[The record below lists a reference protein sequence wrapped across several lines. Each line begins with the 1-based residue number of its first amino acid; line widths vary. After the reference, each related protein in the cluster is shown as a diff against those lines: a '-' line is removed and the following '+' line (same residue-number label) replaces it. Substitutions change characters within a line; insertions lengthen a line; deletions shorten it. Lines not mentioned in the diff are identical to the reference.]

1 MMCECSYLSEVVPAN
16 IPTISENKAG
26 VVYGPLKDFP
36 GEPQLI
42 LMWLKPSQAMIYNE
56 VLGCCKWSDSMD
68 SMALGRPACAVIP
81 TTLNKSPFG
90 MSLGCTGMRTFT
102 EVSDDHILATLNCNE
117 IDSFLTNLQTTLSAN
132 KEIRKWG
139 TVPQFD
145 FEVKDHID
153 ISENLNLLEL
163 ERAAKTAG
171 ARFYYLMGDLVK
183 LNQSLIQFGLDFLS
197 EKGYTMSQPPYMIN
211 RKAMEGA
218 VILDDFEDVI
228 YKIEVLDLYLICTS
242 EHAMVSMYADE
253 ILDGN
258 SQPSRY
264 AAISPCFRKEAGAH
278 GKDQKGIFRVHQFE
292 KVEQFAFSKP
302 EDSWK
307 LQLDMLE
314 NTKEFYQ
321 KLGIPYRVIVLSSGD
336 MGKVSAKTFDIEAWM
351 AGQNTYREIG
361 SISNCL
367 DYQARRLK
375 IRFRDKTNEE
385 TRYVHTLNATLVAIE
400 RTMVA
405 IMENFQTKD
414 GHIKIPNILQKYM
427 GKKII

>member
-1 MMCECSYLSEVVPAN
+1 MKMIRENPENIRKMLKDRAVQFDLDLLLELDKKRREMILSTDNLRKKKNEMS
-16 IPTISENKAG
+16 IKISEAKKTGSEA
-26 VVYGPLKDFP
+26 VPLIQ
-36 GEPQLI
+36 EMQLV
-42 LMWLKPSQAMIYNE
+42 SQELAKLEE
-56 VLGCCKWSDSMD
+56 VQHETESEYSKL
-68 SMALGRPACAVIP
+68 ALTIP
-81 TTLNKSPFG
+81 NVLHKSVPCG
-90 MSLGCTGMRTFT
+90 
-102 EVSDDHILATLNCNE
+102 DD
-117 IDSFLTNLQTTLSAN
+117 SAN

-139 TVPQFD
+139 TIPQFD

-228 YKIEVLDLYLICTS
+228 YKIEDQDLYLIGTS

-258 SQPSRY
+258 SLPARY
-264 AAISPCFRKEAGAH
+264 SAISPCFRKEAGAH

-292 KVEQFAFSKP
+292 KIEQFVFSKP
-302 EDSWK
+302 EDSWNEH
-307 LQLDMLE
+307 E
-314 NTKEFYQ
+314 NMIAITEEFFQ
-321 KLGIPYRVIVLSSGD
+321 KLEIPHKVVLLSSGD
-336 MGKVSAKTFDIEAWM
+336 MGKISAKTYDLEVWM
-351 AGQNTYREIG
+351 AGQNAYREVV
-361 SISNCL
+361 SCSNCL
-367 DYQARRLK
+367 DYQSRRLK
-375 IRFRDKTNEE
+375 IRFRDKTNED
-385 TRYVHTLNATLVAIE
+385 TKYIHTLNSTLVATE

-405 IMENFQTKD
+405 ILENLQTKD
-414 GHIKIPNILQKYM
+414 GHVNIPNVLQKYM
-427 GKKII
+427 GKKTI

>member
-1 MMCECSYLSEVVPAN
+1 MLDMKMIRENPENIRKMLKDRAVQFDLDLLLELDKKRREMILSTDNLRKKKNEMS
-16 IPTISENKAG
+16 IKISEAKKTGSEA
-26 VVYGPLKDFP
+26 VPLIQ
-36 GEPQLI
+36 EMQLV
-42 LMWLKPSQAMIYNE
+42 SQELAKLEE
-56 VLGCCKWSDSMD
+56 VQHETESEYSKL
-68 SMALGRPACAVIP
+68 ALTIP
-81 TTLNKSPFG
+81 NVLHKSVPCG
-90 MSLGCTGMRTFT
+90 
-102 EVSDDHILATLNCNE
+102 DD
-117 IDSFLTNLQTTLSAN
+117 SAN

-139 TVPQFD
+139 TIPQFD

-228 YKIEVLDLYLICTS
+228 YKIEDQDLYLIGTS

-258 SQPSRY
+258 SLPARY
-264 AAISPCFRKEAGAH
+264 SAISPCFRKEAGAH

-292 KVEQFAFSKP
+292 KIEQFVFSKP
-302 EDSWK
+302 EDSWNEH
-307 LQLDMLE
+307 E
-314 NTKEFYQ
+314 NMIAITEEFFQ
-321 KLGIPYRVIVLSSGD
+321 KLEIPHKVVLLSSGD
-336 MGKVSAKTFDIEAWM
+336 MGKISAKTYDLEVWM
-351 AGQNTYREIG
+351 AGQNAYREVV
-361 SISNCL
+361 SCSNCL
-367 DYQARRLK
+367 DYQSRRLK
-375 IRFRDKTNEE
+375 IRFRDKTNED
-385 TRYVHTLNATLVAIE
+385 TKYIHTLNSTLIATE

-414 GHIKIPNILQKYM
+414 GHVNIPNVLQKYM
-427 GKKII
+427 GKKTI